1 VHYCAA
7 HYYNPARA
15 QFTDFDPF
23 WEFVAGPLNAG
34 AFPPGEMDDT
44 FGPEVKFT
52 GTPKGM
58 KPNRGPK
65 EGFQFFGAVKIDGK
79 TEMMTVGLHDINGKK
94 LFSVNLPP
102 QR

>member
-1 VHYCAA
+1 YCAA
-7 HYYNPARA
+7 HYYDPSRA

-34 AFPPGEMDDT
+34 AYHPGDMDDT
-44 FGPEVKFT
+44 FGPLVKFT
-52 GTPKGM
+52 GTPKEM
-58 KPNRGPK
+58 KDNRGPK

-79 TEMMTVGLHDINGKK
+79 TEAMTVGLHDINGNK
-94 LFSVNLPP
+94 LFSVDLPP